1 MDPLQPNTGLLPPA
15 LRALAL
21 GLLVE
26 TVVPLLNNAREAG
39 SLPPGPGAGEEDG
52 KAELWQALRCK
63 CGELSALVLRAADP
77 GEAAAYVLGYL
88 PKHIEYVL
96 ELIHGQKRR
105 PVVGDQQAASP
116 GIHRNG
122 TGGDGHGNGHPH

>member
-26 TVVPLLNNAREAG
+26 TVVPLLNNAREVG
-39 SLPPGPGAGEEDG
+39 SPPPGPGEGDGDG

-63 CGELSALVLRAADP
+63 CGELSALVLRATDP

-105 PVVGDQQAASP
+105 PVVGDRKATAP

-122 TGGDGHGNGHPH
+122 TAGDGNGQPH